1 MKLIIISNRLPL
13 KIVEENNQHK
23 IIKSQGGVATGLD
36 SLETSIAKHW
46 VGWPGM
52 YLEDCEEK
60 KEIDK
65 QLAEQDFHPVYLSPE
80 QIENYYEGYSNSV
93 LWPLCHYFSNYIH
106 YENKYWEAYKEVNAL
121 FCEKA
126 MEIIEPGD
134 IVWVQDYQLMLVP
147 GMIREKISDV
157 SIGYFH
163 HIPFPSYE
171 LFRALPERA
180 EILKGLLGADLVGFH
195 THSYMRHF
203 ISAVYRVLKLD
214 CHLDEIQ
221 LDRRVVDVDAFPMGI
236 NYTKYYNALQDI
248 HIWRKAEELKKSFG
262 NGKIMISVD
271 RLDYSK
277 GILIR
282 LKSFE
287 QFLQNHPE
295 YKGKVS
301 LVMIVS
307 PSRDNVDIYAE
318 LKNEID
324 KMVGAINGTFSTI
337 DWTPVYYFYRS
348 FDFEELT
355 ALYHISDIALVTP
368 LRDGMNLVAKEYLA
382 TKKDKPGVLIL
393 SEMAGASNEL
403 SEAIIVNPTDIKEI
417 ENAILQALEMPA
429 DEQLRSL
436 SSMQDIIS
444 IQTVGQ
450 WAKDFVQELKQVRKY
465 NAQLEQKIVEKKNF
479 DIIKEDYEKSKN
491 RLIILDYD
499 GTLVGFDK
507 DPLKVSPSQNLLDL
521 LSKLNHDPKNRI
533 VISSGRDRHVLEKW
547 LGNLHVGLAA
557 EHGAFYKEKGVWYKN
572 TPEIKWDDEILKII
586 HHTVKRT
593 PRSRMEVKDTAIVWH
608 YRDVDSWLADLR
620 VNQLVD
626 ALINPCARHN
636 LQIMKGNKIIEVKS
650 SDFNKGT
657 EAKRLVEGG
666 DYDFIM
672 AIGDDTTDEEM
683 FLALP
688 ENATTIKVGKNTKT
702 SKYNLPTQTQTIY
715 FLNKLVEPH
724 TTVLN

>member
-13 KIVEENNQHK
+13 KIVEENGNHK
-23 IIKSQGGVATGLD
+23 IMHSQGGVATGLD
-36 SLETSIAKHW
+36 SLETTMEKHW

-52 YLEDCEEK
+52 YLEDCQEK
-60 KEIDK
+60 EEIDK
-65 QLAEQDFHPVYLSPE
+65 QLLEQNFHPVYLTPD
-80 QIENYYEGYSNSV
+80 QIEDYYEGYSNSV
-93 LWPLCHYFSNYIH
+93 LWPLCHYFSNYMH
-106 YENKYWEAYKEVNAL
+106 YENKYWEAYKEVNSL
-121 FCEKA
+121 FCNA
-126 MEIIEPGD
+126 ALQIIEPGD

-147 GMIREKISDV
+147 GMIRKEITDI

-214 CHLDEIQ
+214 CQLDEIQ
-221 LDRRVVDVDAFPMGI
+221 LDKRIVNVDAFPMGI

-248 HIWRKAEELKKSFG
+248 HIWRKAEEFRSSFG
-262 NGKIMISVD
+262 KGKIILSVD

-287 QFLQNHPE
+287 QFLQNNPE
-295 YKGKVS
+295 YIGKVS

-324 KMVGAINGTFSTI
+324 KMVGAINGAFSTLE
-337 DWTPVYYFYRS
+337 WTPVYYFYRS
-348 FDFEELT
+348 FDFEELA
-355 ALYHISDIALVTP
+355 ALYHIADIALVTP

-393 SEMAGASNEL
+393 SEMAGASIEL
-403 SEAIIVNPTDIKEI
+403 SEAIIVNPTDINEI
-417 ENAILQALEMPA
+417 ENAILQALEMPV
-429 DEQLRSL
+429 DEQMQHL
-436 SSMQDIIS
+436 SDMQEIIS
-444 IQTVGQ
+444 VQTVGQ
-450 WAKDFVQELKQVRKY
+450 WAKDFVQELKSVRKH
-465 NAQLEQKIVEKKNF
+465 NIQLEQKIVEKNNF
-479 DIIKEDYEKSKN
+479 ETIKETYNNSTN
-491 RLIILDYD
+491 RLILLDYD
-499 GTLVGFDK
+499 GTLVRFHT
-507 DPLKVSPSQNLLDL
+507 DPMQAYPPQELLDL
-521 LSKLNHDPKNRI
+521 LTKLTKDPKNHV
-533 VISSGRDRHVLEKW
+533 VISSGRDRHILEKW
-547 LGNLHVGLAA
+547 LGNLLVGLAA
-557 EHGAFYKEKGVWYKN
+557 EHGAFYKEQGIWYKN
-572 TPEIKWDDEILKII
+572 TSDIKWDDEILKII
-586 HHTVKRT
+586 HQTVKRT
-593 PRSRMEVKDTAIVWH
+593 PGSRMEVKDTAIVWH
-608 YRDVDSWLADLR
+608 YRDVDVWLADLR

-626 ALINPCARHN
+626 ALINPCSRHN
-636 LQIMKGNKIIEVKS
+636 LQIMKGNKIVEVKS
-650 SDFNKGT
+650 SDFSKGS
-657 EAKRLVEGG
+657 EAKRLLDKG

-688 ENATTIKVGKNTKT
+688 DNAITIKVGKNTKA
-702 SKYNLPTQTQTIY
+702 SKYNLPTQGQTLY
-715 FLNKLVEPH
+715 FLNKLIE
-724 TTVLN
+724 

>member
-13 KIVEENNQHK
+13 KIVEEKDKHK
-23 IIKSQGGVATGLD
+23 IIPSQGGVATGLD
-36 SLETSIAKHW
+36 SLETKMEKHW

-52 YLEDCEEK
+52 YLEDCKEK
-60 KEIDK
+60 EEIDK
-65 QLAEQDFHPVYLSPE
+65 ELTKQDFHPVYLSPE

-93 LWPLCHYFSNYIH
+93 LWPLCHYFSNYMH
-106 YENKYWEAYKEVNAL
+106 YENKYWETYKEVNAL
-121 FCEKA
+121 FCDKA

-236 NYTKYYNALQDI
+236 NYKKYYNALQDKSI
-248 HIWRKAEELKKSFG
+248 QRKVDEFKESFG
-262 NGKIMISVD
+262 KGKIMISVD

-287 QFLQNHPE
+287 QFLQNHLE
-295 YKGKVS
+295 YIGKVS

-324 KMVGAINGTFSTI
+324 KMVGSINGQFSTL

-348 FDFEELT
+348 FEFEELT
-355 ALYHISDIALVTP
+355 ALYNIADIALVTP
-368 LRDGMNLVAKEYLA
+368 LRDGMNLVSKEYLA
-382 TKKDKPGVLIL
+382 TKKNKPGVLIL
-393 SEMAGASNEL
+393 SEMAGASIEL
-403 SEAIIVNPTDIKEI
+403 SDAIIVNPTDLKEI
-417 ENAILQALEMPA
+417 ENAILKALEMPEK
-429 DEQLRSL
+429 EQLDAL
-436 SSMQDIIS
+436 HSMQDIIS
-444 IQTVGQ
+444 IQTVEQ
-450 WAKDFVQELKQVRKY
+450 WAKDFVQELRVVRKH
-465 NAQLEQKIVEKKNF
+465 NIQLEKKIVEKKNF
-479 DIIKEDYEKSKN
+479 KTIKKAYDDSQS
-491 RLIILDYD
+491 RLILLDYD
-499 GTLVGFDK
+499 GTLVGFKK
-507 DPLKVSPSQNLLDL
+507 DPAQAYPPENLLEL
-521 LSKLNHDPKNRI
+521 LSELKSDPKNHV
-533 VISSGRDRHVLEKW
+533 VISSGRDRNILDKW
-547 LGNLHVGLAA
+547 LGNLSIDLAA
-557 EHGAFYKEKGVWYKN
+557 EHGAFYKENRIWHKN
-572 TPEIKWDDEILKII
+572 ASKIKWDDEILKII

-608 YRDVDSWLADLR
+608 YRDVDTWLADLR

-626 ALINPCARHN
+626 ALINPCSRNN
-636 LQIMKGNKIIEVKS
+636 LQIMKGNKIVEVKS
-650 SDFNKGT
+650 TNFNKGT
-657 EAKRLVEGG
+657 EAKRLIEKG

-688 ENATTIKVGKNTKT
+688 ESAITIKVGKNTRT
-702 SKYNLPTQTQTIY
+702 AKYNLPTQAQTIY
-715 FLNKLVEPH
+715 FLNKLAEHVKVH
-724 TTVLN
+724 TV